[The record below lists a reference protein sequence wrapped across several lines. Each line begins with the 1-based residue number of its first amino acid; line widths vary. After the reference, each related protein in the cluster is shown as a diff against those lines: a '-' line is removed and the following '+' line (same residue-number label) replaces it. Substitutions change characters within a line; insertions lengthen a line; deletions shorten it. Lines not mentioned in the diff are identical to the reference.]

1 MPSAVYAGVNFKKDG
16 TFLFFQ
22 GLKKI
27 RIVLMKKND
36 FESEKKLAEKASKG
50 DVGAFEK
57 LFSAHKGRIYNYSLK
72 MTGDIE
78 ASKEITQDVFVRVFK
93 NLTKLRQKE
102 MFNIWIMK
110 IAVNLVKDFLRG
122 KSRDSSVFDRNIQD
136 EMQDKQTET
145 QAYGKTPEEIIIS
158 EERNKAILQSLS
170 RIKPSFREILVLY
183 YVEGLSL
190 KEISS
195 VSGIPEGTVK
205 SRLSRGRGAMMEKLK
220 SMGY

>member
-1 MPSAVYAGVNFKKDG
+1 
-16 TFLFFQ
+16 
-22 GLKKI
+22 
-27 RIVLMKKND
+27 
-36 FESEKKLAEKASKG
+36 
-50 DVGAFEK
+50 
-57 LFSAHKGRIYNYSLK
+57 
-72 MTGDIE
+72 
-78 ASKEITQDVFVRVFK
+78 
-93 NLTKLRQKE
+93 

-122 KSRDSSVFDRNIQD
+122 KSRDSSVFNRNIQE

-145 QAYGKTPEEIIIS
+145 QEYGKTPEDIIIS
-158 EERNKAILQSLS
+158 EERKKAVLQSLS

-205 SRLSRGRGAMMEKLK
+205 SRLSRGRGAMVKKLK
-220 SMGY
+220 SMGF